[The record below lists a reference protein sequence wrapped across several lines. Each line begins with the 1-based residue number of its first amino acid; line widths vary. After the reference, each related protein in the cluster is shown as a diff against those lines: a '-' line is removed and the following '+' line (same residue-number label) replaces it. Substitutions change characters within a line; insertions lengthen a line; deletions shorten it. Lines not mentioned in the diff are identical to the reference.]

1 MGVISMTI
9 AGTAGVNPV
18 ISGGAVISGCFFGDR
33 CSPLSSSTILVA
45 SVTETN
51 LFDNIRNMLRTAA
64 VPFALTCII
73 YGAIGLCGIN
83 QVDAASIS
91 DVFAKEF
98 QLNRWMILPAV
109 IVLGLSMLRVDVK
122 KSMTLSIVCA
132 VILCV
137 VFQHRSAAEIIRIML
152 TGYRAG
158 DPVFQNTIASG
169 VIPQISAILGPCA
182 GGACYSPALTDFI
195 FMVDGKSHMFV
206 TGPDV
211 VKAVTHEEV
220 GKEEL
225 GGAYTHSSKSG
236 VAHFIGPSE
245 EDVLMS
251 IRELFGFLPSN
262 NMEDAPVVPTSDDI
276 HREDERL
283 DTLIPADPNVPYDV
297 KELIESVVDDHYFFE
312 VMPHFAKNV
321 VIGFARLGGR
331 PVGIVANNPAFLAGV
346 LDIDASDKAAR
357 FIRFCDCFN
366 IPLITLEDVPGF
378 LPGCTQE
385 HGGIIRHGAKI
396 VYAYVEATIPKITL
410 ILRKAYGGAYIVMSR
425 KQTGS
430 DVNLAYPTAEIAV
443 MGAEGAVNILFR
455 HADEQQRAQAVEEY
469 REHFANPYRAAELGY
484 VDEIILPRQTRF
496 KLIQALDMAHNKIRS
511 NPPKKHGNMPL

>member
-1 MGVISMTI
+1 MSVEDQKVLELEQRKEKIYFGGGTKAIEKQKAMGKMTARERIIALLDEGSFHEYDMFVEHDGRDFGMQDKSLPGDGVIIGTGMICGQPI
-9 AGTAGVNPV
+9 AIFAQDFTVAGGSLGFMHARKITKIMDYALNMRIPL
-18 ISGGAVISGCFFGDR
+18 IGINDSGGA
-33 CSPLSSSTILVA
+33 
-45 SVTETN
+45 
-51 LFDNIRNMLRTAA
+51 
-64 VPFALTCII
+64 
-73 YGAIGLCGIN
+73 
-83 QVDAASIS
+83 
-91 DVFAKEF
+91 
-98 QLNRWMILPAV
+98 
-109 IVLGLSMLRVDVK
+109 
-122 KSMTLSIVCA
+122 
-132 VILCV
+132 
-137 VFQHRSAAEIIRIML
+137 RIQEGVESL
-152 TGYRAG
+152 TGYANIF
-158 DPVFQNTIASG
+158 FQNTIASG

-410 ILRKAYGGAYIVMSR
+410 ILRKAYGGAYIVMSS

>member
-1 MGVISMTI
+1 MERHRIPGDGVVSGYGKIDGRQVFVYAYDFTVLGGSLSATNAQKIVKIQTM
-9 AGTAGVNPV
+9 ALKNGAPV
-18 ISGGAVISGCFFGDR
+18 IALNDSGGA
-33 CSPLSSSTILVA
+33 
-45 SVTETN
+45 
-51 LFDNIRNMLRTAA
+51 
-64 VPFALTCII
+64 
-73 YGAIGLCGIN
+73 
-83 QVDAASIS
+83 
-91 DVFAKEF
+91 
-98 QLNRWMILPAV
+98 
-109 IVLGLSMLRVDVK
+109 
-122 KSMTLSIVCA
+122 
-132 VILCV
+132 
-137 VFQHRSAAEIIRIML
+137 RIQEGVESL
-152 TGYRAG
+152 TGYANIF
-158 DPVFQNTIASG
+158 FQNTIASG

-410 ILRKAYGGAYIVMSR
+410 ILRKAYGGAYIVMSS

-455 HADEQQRAQAVEEY
+455 HADEQQRAQAVKEY